1 MARTDWQTI
10 SGTTNNNS
18 AFFTGIRWRYRD
30 DLFGTGEYPSDRV
43 SSNTDI
49 IEYQPFVGK
58 KSSAYTSNYYSNW
71 LSSNYKYSYN
81 EVSGVDP
88 GTAANQLNVSTTFRF
103 DRASVNSTYYLTQ
116 GSLSATNV
124 MNTSSSTTSRIIEVP
139 HCSDGTSKLRL
150 YFYFAGNSNT
160 SFTYAETNGVI
171 TLETIPRAS
180 SITVNDANIGSS
192 TNIVINKANAN
203 FTTSIYYRPVGEETW
218 VNIVSKTPNQVYGWT
233 IPTTLYTL
241 MRSAKTKV
249 FEFYGDTYND
259 NTLIGTSSI
268 TTATFTATGNPTI
281 DSSSAIDTNATT
293 VALTGDNTKM
303 VKYASNVEISLT
315 ASGINSAYMSSA
327 SVNNN
332 AITLDGTAT
341 TTTRSGSIT
350 FNGASVNTFTITAT
364 DSRGYQTTTTKT
376 MTMIE
381 YVPLSIN
388 ATIKRNQPT
397 DEKVNINFSGNYF
410 NGNFGAE
417 SNTLLVQYRY
427 KESTSY
433 TWGNW
438 INLTATTSGNTYTGS
453 TQISNI
459 DYTKQYDFEIQAI
472 DEIQTKSIVG
482 IRVSKGQ
489 PVYWW
494 DDSTFNI
501 NHNTNHE
508 GNINFLNG
516 ANKQI
521 YWKESGYGD
530 KFAISPNFS
539 GTDNDNKLRVQG
551 AVGGSGTDPS
561 LYDLATISGKDG
573 NTWVKGTT
581 VSSNGFYSK
590 ETGNVGT
597 PSGNGALVIKKA
609 TSSEAPNNGVVLE
622 YGNSTSWV
630 GQLYIGDNANQ
641 GVWFNGWYNG
651 TRGNWQKLM
660 FITESGSNS
669 NGNYMKFDDGT
680 LICTKRIT
688 GTINISTGWGNG
700 STSSAVSLGNWAYEF
715 IDEPATTIS
724 CKRGTGGY
732 NFWLGAL
739 QETSKTFV
747 GNITLLRFTS
757 QNNTNY
763 IIYATGIGRWKS

>member
-1 MARTDWQTI
+1 MARIDWQTI

-30 DLFGTGEYPSDRV
+30 DLFGTGDYPSDRV

-49 IEYQPFVGK
+49 IEYQPYVGK

-81 EVSGVDP
+81 ATSGEDP
-88 GTAANQLNVSTTFRF
+88 GTASNQLNVSTTFRF
-103 DRASVNSTYYLTQ
+103 DKASVNSTYYLTQ
-116 GSLSATNV
+116 GSLSTGNV
-124 MNTSSSTTSRIIEVP
+124 MNTSSSNTSRIIEVP
-139 HCSDGTSKLRL
+139 HCNDGTSKLRL

-160 SFTYAETNGVI
+160 SFTYAETNGII

-192 TNIVINKANAN
+192 TNIVINKANSN
-203 FTTSIYYRPVGEETW
+203 FTTSIYYRPVGEQNW

-233 IPTTLYTL
+233 VPTLLYPLFRYT
-241 MRSAKTKV
+241 KTKV
-249 FEFYGDTYND
+249 FEFYGDTYNGD
-259 NTLIGTSSI
+259 TLIGTSST

-281 DSSSAIDTNATT
+281 DSSSAIDTNTTT

-303 VKYASNVEISLT
+303 IKYASNVQISIT

-341 TTTRSGSIT
+341 TTTRSGNIT
-350 FNGASVNTFTITAT
+350 FNSSTTNTFIITAT
-364 DSRGYQTTTTKT
+364 DSRGYQTSTTKT
-376 MTMIE
+376 MTMID

-397 DEKVNINFSGNYF
+397 DEKVNINFSGNYY
-410 NGNFGAE
+410 NGSFGSQ
-417 SNTLLVQYRY
+417 SNSLTVQYRY
-427 KESTSY
+427 KESSSY
-433 TWGNW
+433 NWGNW
-438 INLTATTSGNTYTGS
+438 TNVAATTSGNTYTGS

-472 DEIQTKSIVG
+472 DKIQIKPIIG

-494 DDSTFNI
+494 DDDQFN
-501 NHNTNHE
+501 
-508 GNINFLNG
+508 LNG
-516 ANKQI
+516 KLYTSNAGREDYAAFGFTYDGAGNMKHKRNDSGDSFQI
-521 YWKESGYGD
+521 QAY
-530 KFAISPNFS
+530 N
-539 GTDNDNKLRVQG
+539 GT
-551 AVGGSGTDPS
+551 ATVGINPENGNVNNNGK
-561 LYDLATISGKDG
+561 TIS
-573 NTWVKGTT
+573 N
-581 VSSNGFYSK
+581 NGFYSR
-590 ETGNVGT
+590 ETGEVGT
-597 PSGNGALVIKKA
+597 PSGSGTLMIKRA
-609 TSSEAPNNGVVLE
+609 TNSEAPNNGVVLE

-630 GQLYIGDNANQ
+630 GQLYIGDNADQ
-641 GVWFNGWYNG
+641 GVYYNGWSNG
-651 TRGNWQKLM
+651 TRGNWKKLM
-660 FITESGSNS
+660 FITETGSNN

-688 GTINISTGWGNG
+688 GTVNISSGWGNG
-700 STSSAVSLGNWAYEF
+700 QTSSGISLGNWAYEF
-715 IDEPATTIS
+715 LDEPVATVS
-724 CKRGTGGY
+724 CKRGQGGY
-732 NFWLGAL
+732 NYWLGAL
-739 QETSKTFV
+739 QDTSKTFI

-757 QNNTNY
+757 SNNVNY
-763 IIYATGIGRWKS
+763 IIYATGIGRWK